1 MIPRADIVAWRSHV
15 KWKSD
20 AQVEQDLILSRALV
34 ELFSQEF
41 LATNLAF
48 RGGTALHKLHL
59 TPASRYSEDLD
70 FVQIRAGPIGSV
82 SDAIRK
88 ALDPFLGKPTWK
100 QKQASFVLVYRMASE
115 IPPIANLRLK
125 IEINTRE
132 HFTVI
137 GFEKRPFEVNS
148 RWFSGRCELT
158 TYDLNELLGTKLRAL
173 YQRRK
178 GRDLFDLWFALT
190 QGKAKPHR
198 VVEVFKKYMM
208 ASGQTI
214 TREKLKQNLLLKMND
229 HDFLHDTDG
238 LLQPGVAYDPQ
249 AAYRF
254 VNEGV
259 FILLE

>member
-1 MIPRADIVAWRSHV
+1 MIPRADIIAWRSHV

-41 LATNLAF
+41 LAKNLAF
-48 RGGTALHKLHL
+48 RGGTALHKPHL
-59 TPASRYSEDLD
+59 APASRYSEDLD
-70 FVQIRAGPIGSV
+70 FVQITAGPIGSV
-82 SDAIRK
+82 LDAIRK

-100 QKQASFVLVYRMASE
+100 QKHASLVLVYRMASE

-125 IEINTRE
+125 IEVNTRE

-173 YQRRK
+173 YQRQK

-190 QGKAKPHR
+190 RGKAKPHR
-198 VVEVFKKYMM
+198 VVEVFQKYMV
-208 ASGQTI
+208 ASGLTI
-214 TREKLKQNLLLKMND
+214 TREKFKQNLLLKMND

-238 LLQPGVAYDPQ
+238 LLQIGVAYDPQ
-249 AAYRF
+249 VAYRF
-254 VNEGV
+254 VNDSV
-259 FILLE
+259 LSLLE

>member
-1 MIPRADIVAWRSHV
+1 MIPRADIVAWRSRV
-15 KWKSD
+15 TWKSD
-20 AQVEQDLILSRALV
+20 AQIEQDLILSRTLV
-34 ELFSQEF
+34 ELFSEKF
-41 LATNLAF
+41 LTMKLAF

-59 TPASRYSEDLD
+59 APASRYSEDLD
-70 FVQIRAGPIGSV
+70 FVQITAGPIGSV
-82 SDAIRK
+82 LDAIRK

-100 QKQASFVLVYRMASE
+100 QKQASLVLVYRMASE

-125 IEINTRE
+125 IEVNTRE

-190 QGKAKPHR
+190 RGKAKPHS
-198 VVEVFKKYMM
+198 VIEVFQKYMV
-208 ASGQTI
+208 ASGLTI
-214 TREKLKQNLLLKMND
+214 TREKFKQNRFLKMND

-238 LLQPGVAYDPQ
+238 LLQTGVVYDPQ
-249 AAYRF
+249 VAYRF
-254 VNEGV
+254 VNDSV
-259 FILLE
+259 LSLLE

>member
-1 MIPRADIVAWRSHV
+1 MIPRAYIIAWRSRV
-15 KWKSD
+15 TWKSD
-20 AQVEQDLILSRALV
+20 AQIEQDLILSRALV
-34 ELFSQEF
+34 ELFSEKF
-41 LATNLAF
+41 LTMKLAF

-59 TPASRYSEDLD
+59 APASRYSEDLD
-70 FVQIRAGPIGSV
+70 FVQITAGPIGSV
-82 SDAIRK
+82 LDAIRK

-100 QKQASFVLVYRMASE
+100 QKQASLVLVYRMASE

-125 IEINTRE
+125 IEVNTRE

-190 QGKAKPHR
+190 RGKAKPHR
-198 VVEVFKKYMM
+198 VVEVFQKYMV
-208 ASGQTI
+208 ASGLTI
-214 TREKLKQNLLLKMND
+214 TREKFKQNLFLKMND

-238 LLQPGVAYDPQ
+238 LLQTGVAYDPQ
-249 AAYRF
+249 VAYRF
-254 VNEGV
+254 VNDSV
-259 FILLE
+259 LSLLE